1 MIETK
6 HMTHSNL
13 QPRSNLFSSEVTC
26 ISDQII
32 IKNRLGLK
40 SCKSLKQVSKVCAT
54 RQFMTHGPCF
64 PYFYMQLAKHQYF
77 SHASII

>member
-40 SCKSLKQVSKVCAT
+40 SCKSLTQVSKVCAT
-54 RQFMTHGPCF
+54 
-64 PYFYMQLAKHQYF
+64 
-77 SHASII
+77 S